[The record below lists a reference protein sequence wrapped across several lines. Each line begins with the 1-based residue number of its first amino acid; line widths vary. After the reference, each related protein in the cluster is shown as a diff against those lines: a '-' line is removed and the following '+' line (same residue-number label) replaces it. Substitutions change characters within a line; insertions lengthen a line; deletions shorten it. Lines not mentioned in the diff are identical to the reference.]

1 MELERWHGTE
11 YSVLSTQYWVP
22 GKRLTHRFGW
32 TFIVVFQIIATAQ
45 VAHAD
50 EPRRAEFGL
59 NRRVAWTTSR
69 LVGSPDPPPKFLAER
84 VFPSLTFEAP
94 CEMAAI
100 PGTDRLVVV
109 EVNGK
114 LFSFENRPNASD
126 LAADLFADLKTIDP
140 KFHLAYGITFH
151 PKFAENRYCY
161 ISYVLEPKTPEGT
174 RVSRF
179 KVTDTN
185 PPRVDLASEEVVITW
200 ISGGHNGAHL
210 QFGPDGYLYISSGDG
225 GESFPPDG
233 RNTGQDNSDL
243 LANILRID
251 VDRPEGGKR
260 YRIPPENP
268 FVDQANAR
276 GEIWAYGLRNPW
288 KMCFDPADGSLWV
301 GDVGW
306 EMWEMIY
313 RIERGGNYG
322 WSIVEARQP
331 VHQERERGPTPILPP
346 TVEHSHIEARSITG
360 GYFSQSPRLPELR
373 GAYIYG
379 DYVTGKIWA
388 VRHEQGKIKSREELV
403 DTPLQ
408 IVSFGL
414 DSAGDVYVVDHPG
427 GAIYRLT
434 ANPRQDANQD
444 FPKKLSETGLFVST
458 TDHAPAQG
466 VISYS
471 INAEPWADGTSAER
485 FVALP
490 GESRLGVYKKTDI
503 QIGYIA
509 GEWEFPSGGVLAK
522 TVSIELEPG
531 NPASRRKLE
540 TQILQYDVDTWRAY
554 NYIWN
559 EDQTDAL
566 LAPDQASDKSFEI
579 RDPNAPG
586 GKRRQTWHHASRTE
600 CILCHT
606 TRAGSIH
613 GFRLPQLAREHVYL
627 PSPLA
632 GEGPGVRGQEIIADQ
647 LRTLDHIGLF
657 AEPLPEKID
666 AWPDPHD
673 AAADLTAR
681 ARAYLH
687 VNCGHCHRRGG
698 GGSSFFDVN
707 YDHALEKTS
716 LLGTRPTQG
725 TFGIHGAQIVAP
737 GDPYRSIL
745 YYRISK
751 LGHGRM
757 PQFGSQVVDP
767 RGTLLIH
774 DWIAGLP
781 PNSEDPAR
789 PAVQQLRAE
798 ERAALD
804 MLAMEKEVGNATSFA
819 LDKLLASPS
828 GSLQLLAAI
837 DANRL
842 AESVR
847 QLAISR
853 GAGHSDPTIRDLFER
868 FLPEQQRTKRLGT
881 AVQPEAIFALAG
893 DAQRGRQL
901 YLEAAGVQCK
911 NCHKI
916 GEAGKQL
923 GPDLTTIGKKL
934 DRPKLLESILQ
945 PSLAIEPQY
954 AAWLVETTDGL
965 VHTGLLVRR
974 THTEVLL
981 KTADGKELQIPTAG
995 IERLAP
1001 QQKSLMPDLL
1011 VQEMTAQQVADLI
1024 EFLGQL
1030 R

>member
-1 MELERWHGTE
+1 LSSRWIRFLL
-11 YSVLSTQYWVP
+11 SVLVMVP
-22 GKRLTHRFGW
+22 
-32 TFIVVFQIIATAQ
+32 FIDTAR
-45 VAHAD
+45 AA

-59 NRRVAWTTSR
+59 ERRVPWTTSR
-69 LVGSPDPPPKFLAER
+69 LVGSPDPPPKYVAER

-94 CEMAAI
+94 CELAAI
-100 PGTDRLVVV
+100 PGTNRLVML

-114 LFSFENRPNASD
+114 LFSFENRPEASD
-126 LAADLFADLKTIDP
+126 LAPDLFADLKTIDP
-140 KFHLAYGITFH
+140 KFHLVYGITFH
-151 PKFAENRYCY
+151 PRFTENRYCY
-161 ISYVLEPKTPEGT
+161 VSYVLQPKTPEGT

-179 KVTDTN
+179 KVTDTD
-185 PPRVDLASEEVVITW
+185 PPRLDLASEEIVITW

-210 QFGPDGYLYISSGDG
+210 QFGPDGCLYISTGDG
-225 GESFPPDG
+225 GDSFPPDG

-251 VDRPEGGKR
+251 VDHPEANRP
-260 YRIPPENP
+260 YRIPPDNP
-268 FVDQANAR
+268 FVNQPNAR

-346 TVEHSHIEARSITG
+346 RVEHSHIEARSITG
-360 GYFSQSPRLPELR
+360 GYFSQTPRLPELR

-388 VRHEQGKIKSREELV
+388 VRHEQGKITGREELV

-414 DSAGDVYVVDHPG
+414 DSAGDVYIVDHPG
-427 GAIYRLT
+427 GGIYRLA
-434 ANPRQDANQD
+434 ANPRQGINLD
-444 FPKKLSETGLFVST
+444 FPKKLSETGLFAST
-458 TDHAPAQG
+458 VKHIPAPG
-466 VISYS
+466 VLPYS
-471 INAEPWADGTSAER
+471 INAEPWFDGTMAER

-490 GESRLGVYKKTDI
+490 GEAKLGVYKKTDI

-522 TVSIELEPG
+522 TISIETEPG
-531 NPASRRKLE
+531 NLASRRKLE
-540 TQILQYDVDTWRAY
+540 TQVLQYDVDTWRAY

-559 EDQTDAL
+559 DDQTDAF
-566 LAPDQASDKSFEI
+566 LAPDQASDQSFEI
-579 RDPNAPG
+579 RDSAVPG
-586 GKRRQTWHHASRTE
+586 GKRRQTWRHASRTE

-613 GFRLPQLAREHVYL
+613 GFRQPQLARSQNYDGTL
-627 PSPLA
+627 
-632 GEGPGVRGQEIIADQ
+632 ADQ

-657 AEPLPEKID
+657 AEPLPAKID
-666 AWPDPHD
+666 AWPDPLD
-673 AAADLTAR
+673 ASADLTAR

-707 YDHALEKTS
+707 YAHTLDKTS
-716 LLGTRPTQG
+716 LVGTRPTQG

-737 GDPYRSIL
+737 GDPFGSVL
-745 YYRISK
+745 YYRTSK

-767 RGTLLIH
+767 RGTRLIR
-774 DWIAGLP
+774 DWIASLP
-781 PNSEDPAR
+781 PSTDDPAR
-789 PAVQQLRAE
+789 ATVQRLRAE
-798 ERAALD
+798 ERAALGA
-804 MLAMEKEVGNATSFA
+804 LASEKDVGAAATEA
-819 LDKLLASPS
+819 LDRLFASPS
-828 GSLQLLAAI
+828 GGLQLLAAL

-842 AESVR
+842 AEPAR
-847 QLAISR
+847 QFAISR
-853 GAGHSDPTIRDLFER
+853 GTRHIDPTIRDLFER
-868 FLPEQQRTKRLGT
+868 FLPEEQRTKRLGS
-881 AVQPEAIFALAG
+881 AVQPETILALKG
-893 DAQRGRQL
+893 DAPRGRQL
-901 YLEAAGVQCK
+901 FLDVVGVQCK

-916 GEAGKQL
+916 GDQGKQL

-934 DRPKLLESILQ
+934 DRAKLLESILQ
-945 PSLAIEPQY
+945 PSAAIEPQY
-954 AAWLVETTDGL
+954 AAWLVETADGL

-974 THTEVLL
+974 TDAEVQL
-981 KTADGKELQIPTAG
+981 KSADGKDISIATTD

-1011 VQEMTAQQVADLI
+1011 VQEMTAQQLADLL
-1024 EFLGQL
+1024 EFLSQL

>member
-1 MELERWHGTE
+1 MDDR
-11 YSVLSTQYWVP
+11 SVNRHTQSPLGRGCFVLGTQYLVP
-22 GKRLTHRFGW
+22 SCEYLGRAVQ
-32 TFIVVFQIIATAQ
+32 IVVLLLAA
-45 VAHAD
+45 AGAASAD
-50 EPRRAEFGL
+50 EPPRAEFGL
-59 NRRVAWTTSR
+59 DRRIPWTTSR
-69 LVGSPDPPPKFLAER
+69 LVGSPDPPPKYVAER
-84 VFPSLTFEAP
+84 VFPSLVFEAP

-100 PGTDRLVVV
+100 PDTNRLVVV

-114 LFSFENRPNASD
+114 LWSFENEP
-126 LAADLFADLKTIDP
+126 LAEKAARDLFADLKPIDP
-140 KFHLAYGITFH
+140 KFHLVYGITFH
-151 PKFAENRYCY
+151 PNFAENRYCY
-161 ISYVLEPKTPEGT
+161 ISYVLQPKTPEGT

-179 KVTDTN
+179 KVTGTD
-185 PPRVDLASEEVVITW
+185 PPRVDLASEEIVITW
-200 ISGGHNGAHL
+200 MAGGHNGAHL
-210 QFGPDGYLYISSGDG
+210 QFGPDGCLYISTGDG

-251 VDRPEGGKR
+251 VDHPELGR
-260 YRIPPENP
+260 LYAIPADNP
-268 FVDQANAR
+268 FISLPNAR

-331 VHQERERGPTPILPP
+331 VHHERQPGPTPILPP

-360 GYFSQSPRLPELR
+360 GYFSQTPRLPELK

-379 DYVTGKIWA
+379 DYVTGKIWG
-388 VRHEQGKIKSREELV
+388 VRHEGGKVTYREELV

-414 DSAGDVYVVDHPG
+414 DPAGEVYILDHPG
-427 GAIYRLT
+427 GGIYRLT
-434 ANPRQDANQD
+434 ANPRQGVNQD
-444 FPKKLSETGLFVST
+444 FPKKLSETGLFSST
-458 TDHAPAQG
+458 KEHQPAPG
-466 VISYS
+466 VIPYS
-471 INAEPWADGTSAER
+471 INAEPWADGTTAER

-531 NPASRRKLE
+531 KAASRRRLE

-554 NYIWN
+554 NYLWN
-559 EDQTDAL
+559 DEQTDAI
-566 LAPDQASDKSFEI
+566 LAPDEASERTLEI
-579 RDPNAPG
+579 RDPAAAG
-586 GKRRQTWHHASRTE
+586 GQRRQSWHHASRTE

-613 GFRLPQLAREHVYL
+613 GFRQPQLAKEHEYGG
-627 PSPLA
+627 SLA
-632 GEGPGVRGQEIIADQ
+632 NQ

-657 AEPLPEKID
+657 AEPLPEKIE
-666 AWPDPHD
+666 AWPNPHD
-673 AAADLTAR
+673 MSADLTAR
-681 ARAYLH
+681 TRAYLH

-707 YDHALEKTS
+707 YAHSLEKTS

-725 TFGIHGAQIVAP
+725 TFNIHAAQIVAP
-737 GDPYRSIL
+737 GDPYRSVL
-745 YYRISK
+745 YYRMAK

-757 PQFGSQVVDP
+757 PQFGSQVVDR
-767 RGTLLIH
+767 RGTRLIH
-774 DWIAGLP
+774 DWIASLSS
-781 PNSEDPAR
+781 NADDPAAA
-789 PAVQQLRAE
+789 AVLRLRDE

-804 MLAMEKEVGNATSFA
+804 ALAAVEEVGDSAATA
-819 LDKLLASPS
+819 IDRLLISPS
-828 GSLQLLAAI
+828 GALQLLAAI
-837 DANRL
+837 EAGRL
-842 AESVR
+842 AKPVEE
-847 QLAISR
+847 LAISR
-853 GAGHSDPTIRDLFER
+853 GTAHADPVIRDLFER
-868 FLPEQQRTKRLGT
+868 FVPEEQRVKRLGT
-881 AVQPEAIFALAG
+881 VIKPDAILAMTG
-893 DAQRGRQL
+893 NAIRGRQL
-901 YLEAAGVQCK
+901 YFEAAGVQCR

-916 GEAGKQL
+916 GDQGKAL
-923 GPDLTTIGKKL
+923 GPDLTAIGKKL

-945 PSLAIEPQY
+945 PSLTIDPKFATY
-954 AAWLVETTDGL
+954 LVETADGL
-965 VHTGLLVRR
+965 VHSGLLVLR
-974 THTEVLL
+974 TEAEVVLQS
-981 KTADGKELQIPTAG
+981 ADGKEIRVPASG
-995 IERLAP
+995 IERFAP

-1011 VQEMTAQQVADLI
+1011 LQEMTAQQVADLL
-1024 EFLGQL
+1024 EFLSGL
-1030 R
+1030 KE

>member
-1 MELERWHGTE
+1 
-11 YSVLSTQYWVP
+11 LSARAIRLLLSLLVAVP
-22 GKRLTHRFGW
+22 L
-32 TFIVVFQIIATAQ
+32 IANVRA
-45 VAHAD
+45 A

-59 NRRVAWTTSR
+59 ERRVPWTTSR
-69 LVGSPDPPPKFLAER
+69 LVGSPDPPPKYVAER
-84 VFPSLTFEAP
+84 IFPSLTFEAP

-100 PGTDRLVVV
+100 PGTNRLVVV

-114 LFSFENRPNASD
+114 LYSFENRPEASD
-126 LAADLFADLKTIDP
+126 LAPDLFADLKAIDS
-140 KFHLAYGITFH
+140 KFHLVYGITFH
-151 PKFAENRYCY
+151 PDFAENRYCY
-161 ISYVLEPKTPEGT
+161 VSYVLQPKTPDGT

-179 KVTDTN
+179 KVTDTD
-185 PPRVDLASEEVVITW
+185 PPRLDVASEEIVITW
-200 ISGGHNGAHL
+200 MSGGHNGAHL
-210 QFGPDGYLYISSGDG
+210 QFGPDGCLYISTGDG

-233 RNTGQDNSDL
+233 RSTGQDNSDL

-251 VDRPEGGKR
+251 VDHPDAGRL
-260 YRIPPENP
+260 YRIPPDNP
-268 FVDQANAR
+268 FVSQPSAR

-360 GYFSQSPRLPELR
+360 GYFSQTPRLPELR

-388 VRHEQGKIKSREELV
+388 VRHEQGKVISREELV

-414 DSAGDVYVVDHPG
+414 DSAGEVYIVDHPG
-427 GAIYRLT
+427 GGIYRL
-434 ANPRQDANQD
+434 AASPRQGLNQH
-444 FPKKLSETGLFVST
+444 FPRKLSETGLFVST
-458 TDHAPAQG
+458 SDHAPAPG
-466 VISYS
+466 VIPYS
-471 INAEPWADGTSAER
+471 INAEPWADGTTAER

-490 GESRLGVYKKTDI
+490 GETRLGVYKKTDI

-522 TVSIELEPG
+522 TVSIEMEPG
-531 NPASRRKLE
+531 NPASRRRLE
-540 TQILQYDVDTWRAY
+540 TQMLQYDVDTWRAY

-559 EDQTDAL
+559 DDQTDAL
-566 LAPDQASDKSFEI
+566 LAADQASDQALEI
-579 RDPNAPG
+579 RDAAAPA

-613 GFRLPQLAREHVYL
+613 GFRQPQLQREHNYGRTL
-627 PSPLA
+627 
-632 GEGPGVRGQEIIADQ
+632 ADQ

-657 AEPLPEKID
+657 AEPLPEKIE

-673 AAADLTAR
+673 SSADLTAR

-707 YDHALEKTS
+707 YAHTLEKTS

-725 TFGIHGAQIVAP
+725 TFGIHDAQIVAP
-737 GDPYRSIL
+737 GDPYRSVL

-767 RGTLLIH
+767 SGTQLIH
-774 DWIAGLP
+774 DWIASLP
-781 PNSEDPAR
+781 AIGDDAAASV
-789 PAVQQLRAE
+789 VQRLRAE
-798 ERAALD
+798 EGAALAA
-804 MLAMEKEVGNATSFA
+804 LASEKEIGDATVKAF
-819 LDKLLASPS
+819 DRLLASPS
-828 GSLQLLAAI
+828 GGLQLLVAL
-837 DANRL
+837 DADRL
-842 AESVR
+842 SDPVR
-847 QLAISR
+847 HLAISR
-853 GAGHSDPTIRDLFER
+853 GAAHTDPTIRDLFER
-868 FLPEQQRTKRLGT
+868 FLPEEQRARRLGT
-881 AVQPEAIFALAG
+881 AIQPDAILALTG
-893 DAQRGRQL
+893 DAERGRRL
-901 YLEAAGVQCK
+901 FLEATGVQCK

-916 GEAGKQL
+916 GEAGKPL
-923 GPDLTTIGKKL
+923 GPDLTAIGKKL
-934 DRPKLLESILQ
+934 DRARLLESILQ
-945 PSLAIEPQY
+945 PSLTIEPQY

-974 THTEVLL
+974 TDAEVRL
-981 KTADGKELQIPTAG
+981 KSADGKDIAIPAG
-995 IERLAP
+995 DIERLAP

-1024 EFLGQL
+1024 EFLSQL

>member
-1 MELERWHGTE
+1 L
-11 YSVLSTQYWVP
+11 VP
-22 GKRLTHRFGW
+22 GKQLKRRLRW
-32 TFIVVFQIIATAQ
+32 TFFLVSLLTATAQ
-45 VAHAD
+45 LARTA
-50 EPRRAEFGL
+50 EPCRAEFGL
-59 NRRVAWTTSR
+59 DRRVPWTTSR
-69 LVGSPDPPPKFLAER
+69 LVGSPDPPPKYIAER

-100 PGTDRLVVV
+100 PGTNRLVVV

-114 LFSFENRPNASD
+114 LFSFENRPEASD
-126 LAADLFADLKTIDP
+126 LTPDLFADLKMIDP
-140 KFHLAYGITFH
+140 KFHLVYGITFH
-151 PKFAENRYCY
+151 PKFPENRYCY
-161 ISYVLEPKTPEGT
+161 ISYVLQPKTPDGT

-179 KVTDTN
+179 KVTDTD
-185 PPRVDLASEEVVITW
+185 PPRVDLASEEIVITW
-200 ISGGHNGAHL
+200 VSGGHNGAHL

-251 VDRPEGGKR
+251 VDRPEEGRR
-260 YRIPPENP
+260 YRIPPDNP
-268 FVDQANAR
+268 FVNQPNAR

-313 RIERGGNYG
+313 RVERGGNYG

-331 VHQERERGPTPILPP
+331 VHQERQRGPTPILPP

-360 GYFSQSPRLPELR
+360 GYFSQSSRLPELH
-373 GAYIYG
+373 GAYVYG

-388 VRHEQGKIKSREELV
+388 VWHEGSKVTSREELV

-414 DSAGDVYVVDHPG
+414 DHAGEVYIVDHPG
-427 GAIYRLT
+427 GGVYRLA
-434 ANPRQDANQD
+434 ANPRQGVNRD
-444 FPKKLSETGLFVST
+444 FPTKLSETGLFTST
-458 TDHAPAQG
+458 KDHAPAPG
-466 VISYS
+466 VIPYS
-471 INAEPWADGTSAER
+471 INAEPWADGTTADR

-490 GESRLGVYKKTDI
+490 GESRLGIYKKTDI

-522 TVSIELEPG
+522 TVSLELEPG

-540 TQILQYDVDTWRAY
+540 TQVLQYDFDTWRAY
-554 NYIWN
+554 NYIWS

-566 LAPDQASDKSFEI
+566 LAPDQASDQTLEI
-579 RDPNAPG
+579 RDPAAPG
-586 GKRRQTWHHASRTE
+586 AKRRQSWHHASRTE

-613 GFRLPQLAREHVYL
+613 GFRLPQLEREHNYDGSL
-627 PSPLA
+627 
-632 GEGPGVRGQEIIADQ
+632 ADQ

-657 AEPLPEKID
+657 AEPLPEKIE
-666 AWPDPHD
+666 AWPNPHD
-673 AAADLTAR
+673 KSADLTAR

-707 YDHALEKTS
+707 MTHPLEKTS

-737 GDPYRSIL
+737 GDPFRAVL

-767 RGTLLIH
+767 RGTQLMH

-781 PNSEDPAR
+781 LKSEDPAR
-789 PAVQQLRAE
+789 AAVQRLRAE
-798 ERAALD
+798 ERDAIEELAGEKDVGDAA
-804 MLAMEKEVGNATSFA
+804 ASA
-819 LDKLLASPS
+819 LGRLLASPS
-828 GSLQLLAAI
+828 GGLQLLVAL
-837 DANRL
+837 DDNRL
-842 AESVR
+842 AEPVK

-868 FLPEQQRTKRLGT
+868 FLPEEQRTRRLGAT
-881 AVQPEAIFALAG
+881 IRPEAILALAG

-901 YLEAAGVQCK
+901 FLESAGVQCK

-916 GEAGKQL
+916 GDAGKQL
-923 GPDLTTIGKKL
+923 GPELTTIGKKL
-934 DRPKLLESILQ
+934 DRAKLLESILQ

-954 AAWLVETTDGL
+954 AAWFVETTDGL

-974 THTEVLL
+974 TDTEVQL
-981 KTADGKELQIPTAG
+981 KTAGGEEIAIAAAE

-1011 VQEMTAQQVADLI
+1011 VQEMTAQQVADLL
-1024 EFLGQL
+1024 EYLSQL